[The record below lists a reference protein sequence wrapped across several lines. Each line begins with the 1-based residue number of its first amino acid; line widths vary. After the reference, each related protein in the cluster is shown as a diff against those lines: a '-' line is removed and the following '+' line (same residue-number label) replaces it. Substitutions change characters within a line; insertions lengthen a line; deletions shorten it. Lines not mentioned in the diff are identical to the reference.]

1 MSSGPAN
8 YNPDDFDR
16 LRTVEDTHF
25 WFVSRN
31 KILAAALATCVAKVP
46 ALGPVLEI
54 GCGTGN
60 TLRVIRERLPQ
71 ATLIGMDAFHSGLL
85 HAKNRTNASLVEGRI
100 EHMPFRKRFTLIG
113 MFDVLEHIED
123 DVAALV
129 AVHES
134 LETGGSLILT
144 VPANP
149 SLWSRIDEESQHR
162 RRYTESHLRKALSAA
177 QFRAEYVTHFM
188 GVTYPALWAS
198 RHLEQLVSA
207 ISWKRPA
214 TEECAAISREL
225 RVPHVVN
232 TLFERLLRLELPF
245 IRRRCHLPVGTSL
258 LAIART

>member
-1 MSSGPAN
+1 MSKAAAN

-16 LRTVEDTHF
+16 LRPVEDTHF

-31 KILAAALATCVAKVP
+31 NILAVALATCAAEVS

-60 TLRVIRERLPQ
+60 TLRVIRERFPQ
-71 ATLIGMDAFHSGLL
+71 ATLIGMDAFHSGLV
-85 HAKNRTNASLVEGRI
+85 HAKNRTNASVVEGRI
-100 EHMPFRKRFTLIG
+100 EHLPFRKRFALIA

-129 AVHES
+129 AVHAS
-134 LETGGSLILT
+134 LKTGGSLILT

-149 SLWSRIDEESQHR
+149 SLWSRFDEESQHQ
-162 RRYTESHLRKALSAA
+162 RRYTESHLGKALSAA
-177 QFRAEYVTHFM
+177 QFRVEYVTHFM
-188 GVTYPALWAS
+188 SVTYPALWAS
-198 RHLEQLVSA
+198 RHLDQLVSA
-207 ISWKRPA
+207 IGWKRPA
-214 TEECAAISREL
+214 TPEFVVSREL
-225 RVPHVVN
+225 RVPHIVN

-245 IRRRCHLPVGTSL
+245 IRRRYHLPVGTSL